1 MDVKLKQQFIQGLM
15 MANTTNLIIPLMAGA
30 QSQKYVTFNEAMQ
43 YLDVL
48 TQGRALDKD
57 LSAPPGSPA
66 DGDVYIISTSPTGA
80 WASKDW
86 NITAYLDGVWRFFP
100 PKNGWMMFVVD
111 ESRWYYFNSSWGW
124 LPAIGALSVKNT
136 GDTNDSSSGSGS
148 DHDHSLTFTLPA
160 SFLTS
165 GKTLRVTNSFRISTG
180 SAAPTLAHKLK
191 AGATT
196 IGATGAQAPAN
207 NITNDSFA
215 IQWLIQALAAPG
227 GTANVDTS
235 LISVTGAAISTV
247 NSSSTNQPV
256 ALATNG
262 TLALTISTL
271 WATAGTGTNTIQQM
285 QFIVEALN

>member
-1 MDVKLKQQFIQGLM
+1 
-15 MANTTNLIIPLMAGA
+15 MAGA

-48 TQGRALDKD
+48 TQARAIDKD
-57 LSAPPGSPA
+57 LSTPPGSPS
-66 DGDVYIISTSPTGA
+66 DGDVYIIASGGTGA
-80 WASKDW
+80 WSTKDW

-100 PKNGWMMFVVD
+100 PKNGWMIYVVD
-111 ESRWYYFNSSWGW
+111 EARWYYFNSSWGW

-136 GDTNDSSSGSGS
+136 GDTNDSSTGSGS
-148 DHDHSLTFTLPA
+148 DYDHSLTFNLPA
-160 SFLTS
+160 NFLTS
-165 GKTLRVTNSFRISTG
+165 GKALRITNSFRITTG

-191 AGATT
+191 AGSTT

-207 NITNDSFA
+207 NIANDSFA
-215 IQWLIQALAAPG
+215 IQWLVQALAAPG

-235 LISVTGAAISTV
+235 LISVAGAAVSTV